1 MPPGTKDEEDEA
13 LALARASALG
23 AQLASHPQWASVR
36 GRFVIP
42 GPGKF
47 AGPRALLPLCQ
58 KGEGGRQGGE
68 EDDAA
73 GAVALTALCGAMRLS
88 GRRKRHRAGCLALLR
103 AVEAA
108 GDRAVFSGTSVHRM
122 DGIALFYSIECG
134 TELSH
139 LPSTMQTTNHKTQ
152 TEADLLALLLPSSS
166 HHHHRPSRL
175 PLAAARFLTKDAG
188 ALWGPVVDHH
198 HHHHHQQ
205 YYVRPEAGTT
215 LWAALHRAL
224 AASAS
229 SSPLQ
234 CLCRS
239 GLITRGELA
248 SSSILLPAG
257 IDDVRAGMLA
267 LRALGLAAEVADG
280 DNVFLPLAPLHW
292 AEEDKEAGASASAT
306 ASTTL
311 CYYELLGLPPSSP
324 SSSSPPQLRP
334 ERLLLAALLV
344 HLVIPPLQHASSDA
358 DPDAANDSSAV
369 LLGFNLDDGG
379 KGVVVGPLVPDVAAL
394 RFPAPGCVDVPFG
407 SSDDGK

>member
-1 MPPGTKDEEDEA
+1 M
-13 LALARASALG
+13 S
-23 AQLASHPQWASVR
+23 
-36 GRFVIP
+36 
-42 GPGKF
+42 
-47 AGPRALLPLCQ
+47 
-58 KGEGGRQGGE
+58 
-68 EDDAA
+68 
-73 GAVALTALCGAMRLS
+73 
-88 GRRKRHRAGCLALLR
+88 
-103 AVEAA
+103 
-108 GDRAVFSGTSVHRM
+108 
-122 DGIALFYSIECG
+122 LFYSIG
-134 TELSH
+134 PELYY
-139 LPSTMQTTNHKTQ
+139 LPSTTQTTNHKTQ

-166 HHHHRPSRL
+166 HHHRPSRL

-198 HHHHHQQ
+198 HHQR
-205 YYVRPEAGTT
+205 YFVRPEAGIT

-234 CLCRS
+234 RLCRS

-248 SSSILLPAG
+248 SSSILLPGG
-257 IDDVRAGMLA
+257 IDDMRAGMLA
-267 LRALGLAAEVADG
+267 LRAMGLAAEVADG

-292 AEEDKEAGASASAT
+292 VGEDKEAGASASALAT

-324 SSSSPPQLRP
+324 SSGPPQLRP

-344 HLVIPPLQHASSDA
+344 HLVNPPLQLASSDA
-358 DPDAANDSSAV
+358 DPDAAHDSSTA

-379 KGVVVGPLVPDVAAL
+379 KGACMGPLVPDVAAL
-394 RFPAPGCVDVPFG
+394 RFPAPGCVEVPFG